1 MRTMNRPKTFRFYAG
16 DYVLALVNSN
26 GVMIKVYILLRHG
39 VAPRFD
45 WATGPTMIVE
55 TKKLGYSNGSIY
67 TSEIV
72 RKLTETEVVEAK
84 LRGLV

>member
-1 MRTMNRPKTFRFYAG
+1 MMMNRPRNDKYYAG
-16 DYVLALVNSN
+16 EYVLALVNTH
-26 GVMIKVYILLRHG
+26 GVTTKMYILLRHG

-67 TSEIV
+67 ASDVV
-72 RKLTETEVVEAK
+72 RKLTDVEIVEAK